1 MAGCGGGLR
10 MSVERPRRQKTP
22 GIKENRLEKL
32 HGEKTGAREGARGVG
47 RGGRKIKP
55 GETGTENR
63 KDGWRGGQKSLAEGE

>member
-1 MAGCGGGLR
+1 

-32 HGEKTGAREGARGVG
+32 HGEKTGAREGARGQSE
-47 RGGRKIKP
+47 KIKP
-55 GETGTENR
+55 RETGTENR

>member
-1 MAGCGGGLR
+1 MAGCGGALR
-10 MSVERPRRQKTP
+10 MSVERPRRQKTA

-32 HGEKTGAREGARGVG
+32 RGEKTGARGVG

-55 GETGTENR
+55 RETGTENR